1 MQNILTRLRKQ
12 LEAKGMS
19 YDKAHSLAVETLQNS
34 GSLYR
39 GTETLTPKGIERTR
53 MGAAGRAIDR
63 EVQRSGRPASDY
75 KYNPRTN
82 RATLK

>member
-1 MQNILTRLRKQ
+1 MSAKQ
-12 LEAKGMS
+12 
-19 YDKAHSLAVETLQNS
+19 AHSVAVQTLQDS

-39 GTETLTPKGIERTR
+39 GTEELTAKGKERSL